1 MAEDDS
7 QERTEQPSS
16 RKRDQARDEGSFATS
31 KELST
36 FLMIAGSMAVLYF
49 SAVWMFTG
57 LADLMRGSFKLLI
70 KGDLTVKE
78 VSGLFN
84 MVSYK
89 FFVIILPALA
99 IPLFGAISYVLQN
112 GFALTTKP
120 ITPDLSKLDPLAGAK
135 KILSTQSLVELAKSI
150 VKISV
155 IGFVVYKAVAS
166 EWQTMPF
173 LIEADVFSVLSYVA
187 GMTFKIMMKTLW
199 VLALI
204 AIVDYAFQRW
214 NFEKGLMMSKE
225 ELKEE
230 MKETEGDPIVKARI
244 RSIQREMARKRMMAE
259 VPKADVV
266 VTNPTHIAVA
276 LKYDKEKANAPIV
289 VAKGADMIAEKI
301 KEVAR
306 KHGVPVVENKPLA
319 RALFKA
325 VEVGKQIPADLYRAV
340 AEILAYVY
348 KLKNRARTGRNR

>member
-1 MAEDDS
+1 MAEGDS
-7 QERTEQPSS
+7 QERTEQASS
-16 RKRDQARDEGSFATS
+16 RKRDQAREDGSFATS

-36 FLMIAGSMAVLYF
+36 FLMIAGSTAVLYF
-49 SAVWMFTG
+49 SAVWMYTG
-57 LADLMRGSFKLLI
+57 LADLMKGSFKLLM
-70 KGDLTVKE
+70 KGELTVKE
-78 VSGLFN
+78 VSGLFS

-99 IPLFGAISYVLQN
+99 IPIFGALSYILQN

-120 ITPDLSKLDPLAGAK
+120 ISPDFSKLDPLSGAK
-135 KILSTQSLVELAKSI
+135 KIFSTQSLVELAKSI

-155 IGFVVYKAVAS
+155 IGFVVYKAVAL

-173 LIEADVFSVLSYVA
+173 LIDADVFSVLSFV
-187 GMTFKIMMKTLW
+187 GSMTFKIMMKTLW

-214 NFEKGLMMSKE
+214 SFEKGLMMSKE

-244 RSIQREMARKRMMAE
+244 RSIQRELSRKRMMAE

-289 VAKGADMIAEKI
+289 VAKGADLIAEKI
-301 KEVAR
+301 REVAR
-306 KHGVPVVENKPLA
+306 KHGVPIVENKPLA
-319 RALFKA
+319 RTLFKA
-325 VEVGKQIPADLYRAV
+325 VDIGKQIPADLYRAV

-348 KLKNRARTGRNR
+348 RLKNRARRGQ